1 LGKSFIYINFS
12 LGYWATAGIELNLKK
27 IGVGLNAQLPISQN
41 FAGGQ
46 TKLKFKSMLHV
57 TF

>member
-1 LGKSFIYINFS
+1 